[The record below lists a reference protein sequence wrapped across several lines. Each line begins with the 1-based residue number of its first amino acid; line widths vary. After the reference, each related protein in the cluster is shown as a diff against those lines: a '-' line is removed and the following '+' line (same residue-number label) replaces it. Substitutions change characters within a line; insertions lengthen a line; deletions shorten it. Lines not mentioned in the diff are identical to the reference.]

1 MLIAMLLLETAI
13 LHIIATNTYVVQLWS
28 GDYYTL
34 GTADVLKDPFPSLAV
49 DMYICGKLLS

>member
-49 DMYICGKLLS
+49 DKLPCLW

>member
-1 MLIAMLLLETAI
+1 MLLLETAI

-34 GTADVLKDPFPSLAV
+34 GTADVLKDLFPSRAV
-49 DMYICGKLLS
+49 DKLPCLW